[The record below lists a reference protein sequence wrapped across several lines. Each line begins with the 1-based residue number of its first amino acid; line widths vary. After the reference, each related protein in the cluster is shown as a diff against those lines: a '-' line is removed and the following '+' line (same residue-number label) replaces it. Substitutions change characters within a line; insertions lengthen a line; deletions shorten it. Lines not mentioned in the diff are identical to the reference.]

1 VSEGAAV
8 DLRSDTVTTP
18 TPEMRRAM
26 ADADVGDDAYG
37 EDPTVNRLQSLAAAL
52 LGTEA
57 ALFVPSGTMANQIAL
72 HLHTPAGNEVVC
84 AARAHV
90 FRYESAGIAANS
102 GIQLRPV
109 RDDGGVLTAA
119 DVEAA
124 AHDSEHHLPPIAA
137 VAIENTYMPAS
148 GRPWRPDELQP
159 LITAA
164 RNCAVAVHIDGARI
178 WNAAVATGESPATLC
193 GGADTLMFC
202 LSKGLSAPV
211 GSVLCGSRDLVERA
225 RSTRHRLGGG
235 MRQAGV
241 LAAAGIVALET
252 MVDRLA
258 DDHARARVLA
268 DALADRFPG
277 SVDPTTV
284 ETNIVC
290 AELSAMPDHVVERLE
305 ERGVRA
311 GAIDARTVRF
321 VTHKDVDDGG
331 LAHALRAFDD
341 LAREAA

>member
-1 VSEGAAV
+1 
-8 DLRSDTVTTP
+8 
-18 TPEMRRAM
+18 
-26 ADADVGDDAYG
+26 
-37 EDPTVNRLQSLAAAL
+37 
-52 LGTEA
+52 
-57 ALFVPSGTMANQIAL
+57 
-72 HLHTPAGNEVVC
+72 
-84 AARAHV
+84 
-90 FRYESAGIAANS
+90 
-102 GIQLRPV
+102 
-109 RDDGGVLTAA
+109 
-119 DVEAA
+119 
-124 AHDSEHHLPPIAA
+124 
-137 VAIENTYMPAS
+137 
-148 GRPWRPDELQP
+148 
-159 LITAA
+159 
-164 RNCAVAVHIDGARI
+164 
-178 WNAAVATGESPATLC
+178 
-193 GGADTLMFC
+193 
-202 LSKGLSAPV
+202 
-211 GSVLCGSRDLVERA
+211 
-225 RSTRHRLGGG
+225 
-235 MRQAGV
+235 
-241 LAAAGIVALET
+241 